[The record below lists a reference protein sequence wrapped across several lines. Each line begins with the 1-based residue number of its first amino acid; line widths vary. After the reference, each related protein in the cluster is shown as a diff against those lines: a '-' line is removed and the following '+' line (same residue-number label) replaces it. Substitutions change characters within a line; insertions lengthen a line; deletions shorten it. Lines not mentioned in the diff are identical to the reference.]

1 MIRKTSIGVKII
13 INNSHAAEQTM
24 PTYKR
29 KKKRKLERL
38 SKMSN

>member
-13 INNSHAAEQTM
+13 IIKNSHAAEQTM
-24 PTYKR
+24 PTDKR
-29 KKKRKLERL
+29 KKRKLERL